1 MFTFPC
7 NVSIILRHLNFESRV
22 EGPSLLQR
30 HKKYISYIFFCDV
43 SSSTYLFFII
53 IFFTFKSFIHLE
65 FVLVLKGPALFPDGL
80 SFVPT
85 LFIK

>member
-1 MFTFPC
+1 MLVVPFIYF
-7 NVSIILRHLNFESRV
+7 
-22 EGPSLLQR
+22 LL
-30 HKKYISYIFFCDV
+30 F
-43 SSSTYLFFII
+43 
-53 IFFTFKSFIHLE
+53 FFTFKSFIHLE